1 MEGVEMSAVVTRV
14 DVPEALAAGVDYADC
29 FRVAA
34 VPGASA
40 GDWARATL
48 RGADGAFSRIV
59 WQGILGFDLTSGAP
73 GTFVGWPI
81 TEDSPERFVMET
93 GGRLMAGRMVFDVDE
108 TEVRWTTSL
117 RYDGTIGRVI
127 WAGAGAAHR
136 RIAPRSLEGG
146 RRRLLR

>member
-1 MEGVEMSAVVTRV
+1 MNAVAMRV
-14 DVPEALAAGVDYADC
+14 DVPEALAAEYDYSDC

-34 VPGASA
+34 VPGVSA
-40 GDWARATL
+40 GEWARATL
-48 RGADGAFSRIV
+48 RGADGTFSRVV

-73 GTFVGWPI
+73 GTWVGWPV

-93 GGRLMAGRMVFDVDE
+93 GGRLMAGRMVFDVDA

-117 RYDGTIGRVI
+117 RYHGATGRLV
-127 WAGAGAAHR
+127 WATVGAAHR
-136 RIAPRSLEGG
+136 WIAPRTLDGG